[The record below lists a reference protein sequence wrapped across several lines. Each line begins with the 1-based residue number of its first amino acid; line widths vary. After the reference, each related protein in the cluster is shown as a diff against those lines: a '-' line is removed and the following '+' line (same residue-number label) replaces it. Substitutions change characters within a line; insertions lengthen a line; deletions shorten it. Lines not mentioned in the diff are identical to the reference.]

1 MTPHPRDSA
10 DTQEHCEH
18 ECVCNKYIDYTNTG
32 ATAGRVCNGET
43 WCFKPCPNDTRKEEP
58 TREDLI
64 TFARWTQK
72 FWREGQEIQRK
83 HGIVIDDLDD
93 PMQKLVFTYYMNL
106 CEIDREV
113 LHLFGEGYGDE
124 NYSKEHEIYTPE
136 HDAQVAAKERER
148 VKPMI
153 QELRNALIV
162 AANNAHERKAV
173 INGLNPS
180 RMFYN
185 EGQFESLVEY
195 ALDKSKEFKADHESE
210 SALDWKRQR
219 EQPR

>member
-32 ATAGRVCNGET
+32 ATANRACNGET
-43 WCFKPCPNDTRKEEP
+43 WCFKPCPHDTRKEEP

-83 HGIVIDDLDD
+83 HGIVIDNLDD
-93 PMQKLVFTYYMNL
+93 QMQKLAFTYYTNL
-106 CEIDREV
+106 CEIDKEV

-124 NYSKEHEIYTPE
+124 NYGKEHEIYTSEHGKSECPNCIGWGSGKE
-136 HDAQVAAKERER
+136 SSCDEPCGVWLEWHDAQVAAKERER
-148 VKPMI
+148 VLGELLAHVDKHVIIFHQERFLKPEAI
-153 QELRNALIV
+153 QDIVDAL
-162 AANNAHERKAV
+162 
-173 INGLNPS
+173 
-180 RMFYN
+180 
-185 EGQFESLVEY
+185 
-195 ALDKSKEFKADHESE
+195 
-210 SALDWKRQR
+210 RQR
-219 EQPR
+219 EQLK